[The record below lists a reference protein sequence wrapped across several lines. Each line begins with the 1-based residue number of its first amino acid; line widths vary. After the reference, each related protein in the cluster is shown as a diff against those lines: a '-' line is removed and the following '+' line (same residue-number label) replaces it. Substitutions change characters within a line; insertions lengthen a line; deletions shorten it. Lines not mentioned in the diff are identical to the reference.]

1 MGIYMRD
8 GVIHRDLV
16 FTIENIG
23 HKIVNKNIRRNKEKQ
38 LCGLIESKNNKTRY
52 PSPKKKK
59 GNQRC
64 TEAVHQTGAVTLDLS
79 HFLQQLIEV
88 FLNDDSCGMGIT
100 QSLPGT
106 IYGFAIE

>member
-1 MGIYMRD
+1 MGIYRRD

-16 FTIENIG
+16 FTSENIG
-23 HKIVNKNIRRNKEKQ
+23 HKILNKIEGETRRNNTRRADKPET
-38 LCGLIESKNNKTRY
+38 SKTRWGEK
-52 PSPKKKK
+52 SSED
-59 GNQRC
+59 C
-64 TEAVHQTGAVTLDLS
+64 TLAVHQTGAVTLDLS